1 MEEILEFLKSKMVI
15 EEVTGSLIITKVTGR
30 LCSPID
36 KTITEIKEYFAPTD
50 YTPLFDT
57 EGKNHVVKFGVFR
70 KVKDKQKYALNIVL
84 FTATLLSTIFVG
96 AYNAGGDP
104 FKNLS
109 DIFLGIPFSLS
120 IMAILTC
127 HELGHYFV
135 SRKAGMITSLP
146 YFIPAPFHFF
156 GTFGAVI
163 RMKSIVPSRRTL
175 LRVGVAG
182 PIAGFVVALPLV
194 AIGLA
199 LSEIGPVPEGL
210 EYYTLGDSL
219 LFSLLAKLLHPEIP
233 SGYDLFLHPV
243 ALAGWIGFLVTSI
256 NLIPV
261 GQLDGGH
268 ISYSLLLKKRK
279 YTYIP
284 ILAILIGLCL
294 LWKGWIVWIVLA
306 FFLARRDPN
315 VQDCI
320 TPLTIKEKLLAV
332 IALIILIAT
341 FIPIPITLP

>member
-1 MEEILEFLKSKMVI
+1 MEEILEFLKSKMTI
-15 EEVTGSLIITKVTGR
+15 EEVSGSLIMTKVTGR
-30 LCSPID
+30 LFSPVE
-36 KTITEIKEYFAPTD
+36 KTISEIKEYFALTD

-57 EGKNHVVKFGVFR
+57 EGKNQVVKFGVFR
-70 KVKDKQKYALNIVL
+70 KVKGRQKYWLNIVL
-84 FTATLLSTIFVG
+84 FIGTLLSTIFVG

-135 SRKAGMITSLP
+135 SKRAGMITSLP

-182 PIAGFVVALPLV
+182 PIAGFVIALPL
-194 AIGLA
+194 AIIGIA
-199 LSEIGPVPEGL
+199 LSEIGPAPEGL
-210 EYYTLGDSL
+210 EYFRLGDSL

-268 ISYSLLLKKRK
+268 ISYSLFLKKRK
-279 YTYIP
+279 YLYIP
-284 ILAILIGLCL
+284 ILATLVGLCL
-294 LWKGWIVWIVLA
+294 LWPGWILWVVLA
-306 FFLARRDPN
+306 FFLARRDPT

-320 TPLTIKEKLLAV
+320 TPLTKKEKLLAV
-332 IALIILIAT
+332 IALVILILT
-341 FIPIPITLP
+341 FIPIPITFG